1 MKIKLVHLFCA
12 VFAILTILPAAS
24 SAQVRESSGP
34 DQIRVG
40 WGGYPLMESLF
51 NVGFGTPIPGDYYRG
66 MLLNSIYG
74 DYSGPVFTTGVI
86 NAELSW
92 YKKDWFTF
100 SLATAA
106 SFTWENFRDSMTGLR
121 TGTDVGLNLYVVPQV
136 RFNWLR
142 RETLKM
148 YSSFGFGALI
158 ATDFDE
164 FNLVPAAQ
172 ITPIG
177 FEVGRKLFWFCEAGL
192 GMLYFGGQ
200 FGIGYRF

>member
-1 MKIKLVHLFCA
+1 MKTKPVHLFCA
-12 VFAILTILPAAS
+12 VFAILLLPVAA
-24 SAQVRESSGP
+24 SAQVRESSRP

-40 WGGYPLMESLF
+40 WGGYPLMETLF
-51 NVGFGTPIPGDYYRG
+51 NVGFGVPPDDYYRG
-66 MLLNSIYG
+66 PLLSNVYG

-86 NAELSW
+86 NAEVSW

-100 SLATAA
+100 SLTTAA
-106 SFTWENFRDSMTGLR
+106 SFTWENFRDSVTDRR
-121 TGTDVGLNLYVVPQV
+121 TGADVGLNLYLVPQA

-142 RETLKM
+142 RETFKM
-148 YSSFGFGALI
+148 YSSIGFGALI

-164 FNLVPAAQ
+164 VNLVPAAQ
-172 ITPIG
+172 LTPIG